1 MTVQYLHDGNADGCI
16 VGSTSSDKVGFF
28 GTTPVTQQSVTQQ
41 TTKTTTALRADIDAI
56 GDALAALGLFTL
68 TGGGA

>member
-1 MTVQYLHDGNADGCI
+1 MTVQYLHDGNDDGCI
-16 VGSTSSDKVGFF
+16 VGSTSADKVGFF
-28 GTTPVTQQSVTQQ
+28 GTSPVTQQSVTQQ

-56 GDALAALGLFTL
+56 GDALASLGLITL